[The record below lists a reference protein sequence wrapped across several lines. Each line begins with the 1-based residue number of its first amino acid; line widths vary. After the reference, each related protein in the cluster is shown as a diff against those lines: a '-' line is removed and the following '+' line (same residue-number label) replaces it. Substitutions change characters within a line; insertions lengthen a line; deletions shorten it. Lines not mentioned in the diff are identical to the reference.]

1 MLAAMAG
8 LAFGA
13 WAAIPRLT
21 HDGAAANAVGAVFV
35 VIGLTA
41 YAAGLRRGGAVAVMA
56 ITVSAESILPALV
69 GLAVGDTVRAGAE
82 LAAVAGFVMAVG
94 SAIAV
99 ALLDRTAVVP
109 AGITSVTSSDARGT
123 PAPI

>member
-1 MLAAMAG
+1 
-8 LAFGA
+8 
-13 WAAIPRLT
+13 
-21 HDGAAANAVGAVFV
+21 VFV

-99 ALLDRTAVVP
+99 ALLDRTAIVP
-109 AGITSVTSSDARGT
+109 VGITSVTSSEARTT